1 MEKKDS
7 DKDFDVTVGSYEGAE
22 ICELVGLYI
31 MDKLDEK
38 YGKKNNRLMQR
49 WQLSLLWVYQR
60 SRGGKNKESIY

>member
-1 MEKKDS
+1 MDKKDS

-38 YGKKNNRLMQR
+38 YGKKESVYAEMTVKLA
-49 WQLSLLWVYQR
+49 LSIPAVKR
-60 SRGGKNKESIY
+60 RKE